1 MKGRSLR
8 SEKYYRPQKDKFFY
22 PSNRRSPFQ
31 KSTQSTDNH
40 LNSIVPSRT
49 NKNETIT
56 QHLEGKRLADAL
68 YFAVE
73 MSMLVPVMIDT
84 GATIS
89 IIPKKFCQTTTPTD
103 KISVK
108 GATGNSMELAWTTE
122 LSLDIGFDDATT
134 HKFYVT
140 NVEQDHITLGL
151 DYMVP
156 RGLYAI
162 PHRSLL
168 IEEKTGRSVQ
178 LITCADNNFSTD
190 YIWDKFLSVS
200 PSSQKSSSYPTI
212 STIELSTS
220 TNEAA
225 EAKCKA
231 ILHSRPRLC
240 LETQYRTRPKHSFE
254 LDLEVTDTGPLLQKP
269 RPCNATKQRII
280 DENFKTLLQKGAVV
294 RGSSPY
300 VSPVTIVTKKDGSPR
315 VCIDYVKLNARTVTI
330 HYPIPLMQSLPE
342 KLSSS
347 HRWFSVLDLKEA
359 YYSLPLSK
367 RASKYA
373 AITTRSGV
381 YLPLRT
387 TFGLKNAPARF
398 CELVAEMIRGLE
410 NFVFSYLDD
419 FLVFSKTLE
428 EHYQHLDALLQRL
441 DDYGMYVNEKKCSF
455 AKQSVY
461 FLGHVISSEGLQPL
475 ADKVAAI
482 SNLNHPTNL
491 TELRRF
497 LGSLNYYRP
506 FLPGIAE
513 TLAPLNKF
521 LGGEKKPKRTKL
533 KWESEHQQA
542 FDNAIKKLK
551 NATNLAFEEQHLPL
565 VLSTD
570 ASDTHAGAVLE
581 QASSDNPDNLRPL
594 AFFSKAFPQKVVIRS
609 TFHRELTAMFFAV
622 KHFQHRVRGRE
633 LIIRTDHEPLVKAIN
648 NGWGDHSN
656 KERNRIEYIKEFS
669 ATIKHIPGD
678 ENAVADFLSRP
689 SQVISE
695 TAIEHLDTPSTPTA
709 PVNSIINQE
718 TPCLLTP
725 TLIAIKQLEE
735 PSTLAHAAECI
746 QNPNSRLQMQER
758 TVSEDKNLRIYGV
771 TSEGSTN
778 FRPILPKTLRV
789 LAFHN
794 YHDLAHQGPQKS
806 IDLLASKYY
815 WPELHSDVA
824 SWTKACPKCQSC
836 KVTRHNRQAL
846 QNYPNNPGRLKVI
859 HTDLVG
865 PLQSSDDFRYILTI
879 RDRGTGFLVSAA
891 IPDKT
896 ASSVVQAFTNHFIA
910 KFGVPQTI
918 ISDNGKE
925 FIAHAFEDLCEK
937 LGIVHKTT
945 TAYNPKCQGAIER
958 IHRSL
963 KTAFR
968 ALDDPSLWSN
978 HLPYVTLALNNSLCD
993 TNTFTAH
1000 QMTFG
1005 QAADLPGTVLPLDDN
1020 GNKSPSMVDTLAFFE
1035 CMRHH
1040 EKKARPLA
1048 DNSPF
1053 IEKDLFTCKSV
1064 WIRNNAAKSSLEPRY
1079 TGPYLVI
1086 DRSDKYFTVL
1096 TDNGSVA
1103 VCIDRLKTAYDLP
1116 ESHSNDQFW
1125 ALSHDSEEELDDV
1138 ALPTDRPVRCRH
1150 PPTSLQDY
1158 ELY

>member
-1 MKGRSLR
+1 MSL
-8 SEKYYRPQKDKFFY
+8 
-22 PSNRRSPFQ
+22 
-31 KSTQSTDNH
+31 
-40 LNSIVPSRT
+40 
-49 NKNETIT
+49 
-56 QHLEGKRLADAL
+56 
-68 YFAVE
+68 
-73 MSMLVPVMIDT
+73 LVPVMIDT
-84 GATIS
+84 GAAVS
-89 IIPKKFCQTTTPTD
+89 IIPKKYCKTTAPTD

-108 GATGNSMELAWTTE
+108 GATGNSMELAYTTKFA
-122 LSLDIGFDDATT
+122 LDIGLDDPTL

-140 NVEQDHITLGL
+140 DLEQEYITLGL

-178 LITCADNNFSTD
+178 LITCADNNFSVD
-190 YIWDKFLSVS
+190 AIWVKYLSN
-200 PSSQKSSSYPTI
+200 SSNQKSTSASTI
-212 STIELSTS
+212 STIQLSTT
-220 TNEAA
+220 TNKAA
-225 EAKCKA
+225 EAKCKVL
-231 ILHSRPRLC
+231 LHSRPRLC
-240 LETQYRTRPKHSFE
+240 EETQYLTPPKHNFE
-254 LDLEVTDTGPLLQKP
+254 LDLEVTSSEPLIQKP
-269 RPCNATKQRII
+269 RPCNAAKQHII

-300 VSPVTIVTKKDGSPR
+300 VSPVTIVAKKDGSPR

-342 KLSSS
+342 KLSTS

-359 YYSLPLSK
+359 YHSLPLSK
-367 RASKYA
+367 RARKYA
-373 AITTRSGV
+373 AITTRNGV

-387 TFGLKNAPARF
+387 TFGLKNAPAKF
-398 CELVAEMIRGLE
+398 CELVAEMTRGLE

-428 EHYQHLDALLQRL
+428 EHYQHLNSLLQRL

-461 FLGHVISSEGLQPL
+461 FLGHTISSEGMQPL

-482 SNLNHPTNL
+482 TNLNPPTNL

-513 TLAPLNKF
+513 TLSPLNKF
-521 LGGEKKPKRTKL
+521 LCGEKKPKKTKL
-533 KWESEHQQA
+533 KWEHEHQQA
-542 FDNAIKKLK
+542 FDDAIATLK
-551 NATNLAFEEQHLPL
+551 NATSLAFEEQNLPL

-581 QASSDNPDNLRPL
+581 QASPDNPDNLRPL
-594 AFFSKAFPQKVVIRS
+594 AFFSKAFPQNVVIRS

-622 KHFQHRVRGRE
+622 KYFQHRLRGRE
-633 LIIRTDHEPLVKAIN
+633 LIIRTDHEPLVNAIN

-656 KERNRIEYIKEFS
+656 KERNRIEYIKEYS
-669 ATIKHIPGD
+669 ATIKHIPG
-678 ENAVADFLSRP
+678 EKNPVADFLSRP
-689 SQVISE
+689 AQDVTRTDTGRS
-695 TAIEHLDTPSTPTA
+695 DTPSTQTVL
-709 PVNSIINQE
+709 VNTVVNQE
-718 TPCLLTP
+718 TTCLLTP
-725 TLIAIKQLEE
+725 TLIATKQLEE

-746 QNPNSRLQMQER
+746 RKPNSNLQMQER
-758 TVSEDKNLRIYGV
+758 TVSEDNNLRIFGV
-771 TSEGSTN
+771 ISEGSTN

-794 YHDLAHQGPQKS
+794 YHDIAHQGSQKS
-806 IDLLASKYY
+806 VDLLASKYY
-815 WPELHSDVA
+815 WPELSSDVA
-824 SWTKACPKCQSC
+824 AWTKACPKCQSC

-846 QNYPNNPGRLKVI
+846 QNYPNNPGRFKIV

-865 PLQSSDDFRYILTI
+865 PLQSSDNFRYILTI
-879 RDRGTGFLVSAA
+879 RDRGTGFIVSAA
-891 IPDKT
+891 ISDKT
-896 ASSVVQAFTNHFIA
+896 ASSVVQAFTNHYIA

-918 ISDNGKE
+918 VSDNGGE
-925 FIAHAFEDLCEK
+925 YISHVFGDLCDR
-937 LGIVHKTT
+937 LGIIHKTT

-968 ALDDPSLWSN
+968 ALDDPSLWAN
-978 HLPYVTLALNNSLCD
+978 HLPYVTLALNNSTCD
-993 TNTFTAH
+993 TNIFTAH

-1005 QAADLPGTVLPLDDN
+1005 QAADLPGTVLPLNDN
-1020 GNKSPSMVDTLAFFE
+1020 SINTSPSMVDTQAFFE
-1035 CMRHH
+1035 CMRQH
-1040 EKKARPLA
+1040 EKTARPLA

-1053 IEKDLFTCKSV
+1053 IEKDLFTSNSV

-1086 DRSDKYFTVL
+1086 DRKDKYFTVL
-1096 TDNGSVA
+1096 TDNGAVA
-1103 VCIDRLKTAYDLP
+1103 VCIDRLKTAYELP
-1116 ESHSNDQFW
+1116 ESQSSDRTSLTSF
-1125 ALSHDSEEELDDV
+1125 DSEEELDHV
-1138 ALPTDRPVRCRH
+1138 PTPTPTASDRPVRFRH
-1150 PPTSLQDY
+1150 PPTFLRDY
-1158 ELY
+1158 ELL